1 MTETI
6 RELDVRPL
14 LLSGGEPFPAI
25 MEAVA
30 GLAPGEALRLYT
42 TFRPVPLF
50 KVMAER
56 GFDHQVREIGGGD
69 WEVLFTPQSSEA
81 EQISVS
87 PALAG
92 NAEEPQIWPDPVI
105 YLDLSDETAEGQAS
119 RTLAALDRLPPGA
132 VIFVLMPQE
141 PTFLY
146 PELLARGH
154 QWAGNFDEART
165 AFRIFI
171 RAGAGAH

>member
-1 MTETI
+1 
-6 RELDVRPL
+6 
-14 LLSGGEPFPAI
+14 
-25 MEAVA
+25 
-30 GLAPGEALRLYT
+30 
-42 TFRPVPLF
+42 
-50 KVMAER
+50 MAER
-56 GFDHQVREIGGGD
+56 GFNHQVREIGGGD

-105 YLDLSDETAEGQAS
+105 YLDLSDETAEGQTR
-119 RTLAALDRLPPGA
+119 RTIAALDRLPPGA

>member
-1 MTETI
+1 
-6 RELDVRPL
+6 
-14 LLSGGEPFPAI
+14 
-25 MEAVA
+25 
-30 GLAPGEALRLYT
+30 
-42 TFRPVPLF
+42 
-50 KVMAER
+50 MAER

-69 WEVLFTPQSSEA
+69 WEVLFTPQSIET

-92 NAEEPQIWPDPVI
+92 NAEEPQIWPDPAI
-105 YLDLSDETAEGQAS
+105 YLDLSEETAEGQTS
-119 RTLAALDRLPPGA
+119 RTLKSLDRLLPGA

>member
-1 MTETI
+1 MTEMI

-14 LLSGGEPFPAI
+14 LLIGGEPFPAI

-30 GLAPGEALRLYT
+30 ELAPGEALRLYA

-69 WEVLFTPQSSEA
+69 WEVLFTPQPTET

-92 NAEEPQIWPDPVI
+92 NSEEPLTWPDPVAYI
-105 YLDLSDETAEGQAS
+105 DLSDEAPEGQS
-119 RTLAALDRLPPGA
+119 NRILSALKRLPPGA
-132 VIFVLMPQE
+132 VIFALMPQE
-141 PTFLY
+141 PAFIY
-146 PELLARGH
+146 PDLLAKGH

>member
-1 MTETI
+1 M
-6 RELDVRPL
+6 
-14 LLSGGEPFPAI
+14 
-25 MEAVA
+25 
-30 GLAPGEALRLYT
+30 
-42 TFRPVPLF
+42 
-50 KVMAER
+50 
-56 GFDHQVREIGGGD
+56 
-69 WEVLFTPQSSEA
+69 
-81 EQISVS
+81 S

-92 NAEEPQIWPDPVI
+92 NAEEPQIWPDPVV
-105 YLDLSDETAEGQAS
+105 YLDLSDEATEGQTT
-119 RTLAALDRLPPGA
+119 RTLATLDSLPLGS
-132 VIFVLMPQE
+132 VIFLLMPQE